1 MRGTDMA
8 STAAA
13 ARAGKDLGRGLLDL
27 LVSLLAVAAV
37 WLLLLRVLD
46 VTPFIGKTPLDVWAF
61 LVSEPG
67 SAANRELVLGRLGI
81 TLADA
86 AIGFVT
92 GLVAAIVIATVF
104 TLFRGIE
111 HALMPMAMLLR
122 SVPLVAMAPIIILV
136 FGRQQASVAVMGAV
150 VVLFPALVTIV
161 QGLRSAN
168 PMIVEV
174 VQVYGGSRFDAFRT
188 VALPSALPSLFTA
201 LRVSVPGALTGALL
215 AEWLATGE
223 GIGYAIVSAVARAK
237 YDEVWA
243 AVVVVTLASILV
255 YSAVSLL
262 ERAVH
267 TWTGTRP

>member
-1 MRGTDMA
+1 MSVT
-8 STAAA
+8 TAA
-13 ARAGKDLGRGLLDL
+13 ARAGKDVLRGLLNL
-27 LVSLLAVAAV
+27 VVSLLAVAAI
-37 WLLLLRVLD
+37 WFLLLRVFE
-46 VTPFIGKTPLDVWAF
+46 VTSFIGKTPLDVWAF
-61 LVSEPG
+61 LVTDPEA
-67 SAANRELVLGRLGI
+67 AANRELILGQLGI

-92 GLVAAIVIATVF
+92 GLVAAIVVATVF
-104 TLFRGIE
+104 TLFQGVE

-136 FGRQQASVAVMGAV
+136 FGRAEASVAAMGAV
-150 VVLFPALVTIV
+150 VVLFPALVTVV

-174 VQVYGGSRFDAFRT
+174 VKVYGGSTFDAFRK

-201 LRVSVPGALTGALL
+201 LRVSIPGALTGALL

-223 GIGYAIVSAVARAK
+223 GIGYAIVSNVARAR

-243 AVVVVTLASILV
+243 AVVVVTVASILL
-255 YSAVSLL
+255 YSLVSLL
-262 ERAVH
+262 ESVVNARS
-267 TWTGTRP
+267 GGSR